1 MYCFF
6 SNLKKKMGTFGAV
19 RQFQVC
25 ITNSHGQYE
34 VIRYMSLGAK
44 RKHFSVLKG
53 QTAPFA

>member
-1 MYCFF
+1 
-6 SNLKKKMGTFGAV
+6 MGTFGAV